1 MSGTQR
7 NTPIL
12 SKFHILLRKITKVSF
27 TSESFLERLK
37 LGVANLIKIRKG
49 RLRRLTLMHAFIL
62 RKHMMNL
69 RVNGLIKG
77 LKKCLHMKIGTT
89 SITCLERV
97 IVRIRLNNLK
107 KEKNHCLKRL
117 AENQT
122 ILLMIII
129 LIKDKLCNQS
139 TRTIT
144 SFILILAKDQLILDQ
159 NHH

>member
-7 NTPIL
+7 NTLIL
-12 SKFHILLRKITKVSF
+12 SKFHILLRKTTKDSF

-49 RLRRLTLMHAFIL
+49 RSRRLTLMHASIS

-69 RVNGLIKG
+69 KVNGLIKW

-89 SITCLERV
+89 SIIFLERI

-107 KEKNHCLKRL
+107 KEKNHCLKKL
-117 AENQT
+117 AEY
-122 ILLMIII
+122 
-129 LIKDKLCNQS
+129 
-139 TRTIT
+139 
-144 SFILILAKDQLILDQ
+144 
-159 NHH
+159 